1 MYTTLTIN
9 GENYSKFL
17 ILPYKINRLLDERLD
32 EARLSLRHVPVD
44 IFEMGVPVTLSVDLN
59 GETKEFQFLMSADE
73 AEEVPVGSGRYNHE
87 IALIELTKELE
98 NYVMPTL
105 KFTNSLGR
113 TYTDDPTKVEP
124 VYE

>member
-1 MYTTLTIN
+1 MVTLMID
-9 GENYSKFL
+9 GVDYAKHL
-17 ILPYKINRLLDERLD
+17 IVPYKINRLLDERLD

-44 IFEMGVPVTLSVDLN
+44 IFDMGVPVTLSTELN
-59 GETKEFQFLMSADE
+59 GETKDFQFLMSADE

-113 TYTDDPTKVEP
+113 TYTDNPTKVEP